1 MIAESTD
8 DRARAPSAL
17 YRWVV
22 LFAVSLPMF
31 GNYYIYDS
39 INPLNDIFARQ
50 LEFTDT
56 QIGWLYSSYSVAAPF
71 MLLLGVFIVDRM
83 GMRLSMAIFSSLCFL
98 SAAVMVVEGSFP
110 VMVAG
115 RALLGLGAEMLI
127 VAVTASLAK
136 WFRGRELGFA
146 FGINLAIARL
156 ASTAADR
163 SPTWARALFYPDG
176 ADGPPSWRGPLWLAV
191 AAGALCLAGAAAY
204 WYLEVRAEKRF
215 ALGARGAVDKLDV
228 AAVLRLPWAFW
239 CIVGLCVAFYSG
251 IFPFRTF
258 AVKFFMDT
266 RFGMLPEHEAR
277 EAASYLNSLLPT
289 ASMLATPLFGLLAD
303 KLGRRALFMTVG
315 SVLLMPVYLLMMYA
329 PVSPWI
335 PIALMGTAFS
345 LVPAVMWPAVPS
357 IVEETRVG
365 SAYALMGLF
374 QQLGLLVMPLLIG
387 RANDHFGA
395 GPANPMGYAPGMWIF
410 SAVGVVGFVFAVLLW
425 REERRRGRESEP
437 RA

>member
-1 MIAESTD
+1 MSAESTD
-8 DRARAPSAL
+8 GGARAPSTL

-22 LFAVSLPMF
+22 LLAVSLPMF
-31 GNYYIYDS
+31 GNYYVYDS

-50 LEFTDT
+50 LEFSDT

-71 MLLLGVFIVDRM
+71 MLLVGVFLIDRM
-83 GMRLSMAIFSSLCFL
+83 GLRVSMALFSFLCFL

-136 WFRGRELGFA
+136 WFRGKELGFA

-156 ASTAADR
+156 ASIAADR
-163 SPTWARALFYPDG
+163 SPSWARALFYPDG
-176 ADGPPSWRGPLWLAV
+176 PEGDPSWRGPLWLAV
-191 AAGALCLAGAAAY
+191 GAGALCLVGAAAY
-204 WYLEVRAEKRF
+204 WCLEVRAEKRWV
-215 ALGARGAVDKLDV
+215 LGVRGAVDKLNI

-258 AVKFFMDT
+258 AVKFFMHT
-266 RFGMLPEHEAR
+266 RFGMLPEQEAR
-277 EAASYLNSLLPT
+277 EAASFFNSVLPT
-289 ASMLATPLFGLLAD
+289 AALVATPLFGLLAD
-303 KLGRRALFMTVG
+303 KLGRRALFMAVG

-329 PVSPWI
+329 TVSLWV

-357 IVEETRVG
+357 MVEETRVG

-374 QQLGLLVMPLLIG
+374 QQFGLSAMPLLVG

-395 GPANPMGYAPGMWIF
+395 GPANPMGYAPGMWVF
-410 SAVGVVGFVFAVLLW
+410 SAVGVVGFAFALLLR
-425 REERRRGRESEP
+425 REERRRE
-437 RA
+437 AA